1 MWYSYY
7 GNGNVAQEWPE
18 SYRENNANNIAY
30 FFTQRGWTIDSV
42 CAMLG
47 NMQVESYLNPAQWE
61 HGYPVEVVGNHGFG
75 LVQWTPWTKYT
86 EWAGSDWK
94 TNFDKQL
101 DRITYELQQGEGF
114 QWITKAS
121 YPLSFSQF
129 TQATD
134 AEYGL
139 DWLTMCFFKNYE
151 RGEGG
156 EDIRKTN
163 ASHWFEHFT
172 GHPPTPP
179 TPGPTPSADSSFKL
193 MFYLKPKWKR
203 GIY

>member
-7 GNGNVAQEWPE
+7 GNGYDAANWPD

-30 FFTQRGWTIDSV
+30 YFTQRGWTIDSV

-47 NMQVESYLNPAQWE
+47 NMQLESYLNPAQWE
-61 HGYPVEVVGNHGFG
+61 HGYPVEVVGTHGFG

-86 EWAGSDWK
+86 TWAGADWK

-101 DRITYELQQGEGF
+101 ERITYELQNDE
-114 QWITKAS
+114 QWISTTT
-121 YPLSFSQF
+121 YPLSFYQF

-134 AEYGL
+134 AQYTL
-139 DWLTMCFFKNYE
+139 DWLTLCFFYDYE
-151 RGEGG
+151 RGVGG
-156 EDIRKTN
+156 ESIRQSN
-163 ASHWFEHFT
+163 ARHWYQYFT
-172 GHPPTPP
+172 GNPPTPP
-179 TPGPTPSADSSFKL
+179 TPGPTPASNNRMKL

-203 GIY
+203 GY